1 MLNLEDTVAVEPRLD
16 QAVWAESFDEM
27 FALVA
32 GEFAQAQS
40 RWRARSYLLG
50 LLSQAERKNGWTIA
64 EFAGDRSPDGM
75 QRLLNF
81 YAWDA
86 DAVRDAV
93 TRYVVA
99 RAGDAG
105 GVLVADE
112 SGFLKKGRRSAG
124 VQRQY
129 TGTAG
134 RIENSQVGV
143 FLAYAVPGRRFR
155 ALIDRELYLP
165 ESWTGDRPRCREAGI
180 GDDVEFATKPELARK
195 MIERAVRAAVPFS
208 WFAAD
213 EVYGQN
219 PHLRSWLEGEHISY
233 VMAVPCSQQVTTAA
247 GNKRADA
254 LAALV
259 PAPAWQ
265 TLSCGDGAKGPRR
278 YDWALIATA
287 SKDHQLL
294 VRRSLTPGEKGEL
307 ELAYFR
313 CYAPRGATLAELVAV
328 AGARWAV
335 EECFQAAK
343 NETGLDHYQVRLY
356 HAWYR
361 HVTLSMLAHAFLA
374 VTAAACHPPPP
385 GQQEPGGPA
394 AIGPATEGARPPAH
408 TVTPCRHAVPATSS
422 CTMAPAR

>member
-1 MLNLEDTVAVEPRLD
+1 
-16 QAVWAESFDEM
+16 
-27 FALVA
+27 
-32 GEFAQAQS
+32 
-40 RWRARSYLLG
+40 
-50 LLSQAERKNGWTIA
+50 
-64 EFAGDRSPDGM
+64 M

-105 GVLVADE
+105 GVVVADQ
-112 SGFLKKGRRSAG
+112 SGFLKKGRRSDG

-134 RIENSQVGV
+134 RIENCQVGV

-165 ESWTGDRPRCREAGI
+165 ESWASDRPRCREAGI
-180 GDDVEFATKPELARK
+180 GDDVEFATKPELARQ

-259 PAPAWQ
+259 PTPAWQ
-265 TLSCGDGAKGPRR
+265 TLSCGDGARG
-278 YDWALIATA
+278 
-287 SKDHQLL
+287 
-294 VRRSLTPGEKGEL
+294 
-307 ELAYFR
+307 
-313 CYAPRGATLAELVAV
+313 RGAM
-328 AGARWAV
+328 
-335 EECFQAAK
+335 
-343 NETGLDHYQVRLY
+343 TGR
-356 HAWYR
+356 
-361 HVTLSMLAHAFLA
+361 
-374 VTAAACHPPPP
+374 
-385 GQQEPGGPA
+385 
-394 AIGPATEGARPPAH
+394 
-408 TVTPCRHAVPATSS
+408 
-422 CTMAPAR
+422 

>member
-1 MLNLEDTVAVEPRLD
+1 MGRPPRDHLGVDVLIDHAAALPPSVDEP
-16 QAVWAESFDEM
+16 VSWAESFSEM
-27 FALVA
+27 FAGVA

-105 GVLVADE
+105 GVVVADE

-165 ESWTGDRPRCREAGI
+165 ESWTGDRPRCRDAGI
-180 GDDVEFATKPELARK
+180 GDDVAFATKPELARK
-195 MIERAVRAAVPFS
+195 MIERAVGRRC
-208 WFAAD
+208 
-213 EVYGQN
+213 
-219 PHLRSWLEGEHISY
+219 RSRGSPP
-233 VMAVPCSQQVTTAA
+233 MRCTA
-247 GNKRADA
+247 R
-254 LAALV
+254 
-259 PAPAWQ
+259 
-265 TLSCGDGAKGPRR
+265 TRTCGPGWKASTS
-278 YDWALIATA
+278 AT
-287 SKDHQLL
+287 
-294 VRRSLTPGEKGEL
+294 
-307 ELAYFR
+307 
-313 CYAPRGATLAELVAV
+313 
-328 AGARWAV
+328 
-335 EECFQAAK
+335 
-343 NETGLDHYQVRLY
+343 
-356 HAWYR
+356 
-361 HVTLSMLAHAFLA
+361 
-374 VTAAACHPPPP
+374 
-385 GQQEPGGPA
+385 
-394 AIGPATEGARPPAH
+394 
-408 TVTPCRHAVPATSS
+408 
-422 CTMAPAR
+422 

>member
-16 QAVWAESFDEM
+16 QAVWTASFDEM

-50 LLSQAERKNGWTIA
+50 LLSQSERKNGWTIA

-75 QRLLNF
+75 QRLLNY

-86 DAVRDAV
+86 DAVRDAA

-99 RAGDAG
+99 RAGDPG

-134 RIENSQVGV
+134 RIENAQVGV

-219 PHLRSWLEGEHISY
+219 PHLRSWLEAEQISY

-259 PAPAWQ
+259 PARP
-265 TLSCGDGAKGPRR
+265 G
-278 YDWALIATA
+278 
-287 SKDHQLL
+287 
-294 VRRSLTPGEKGEL
+294 RRS
-307 ELAYFR
+307 AAAM
-313 CYAPRGATLAELVAV
+313 APKARGAM
-328 AGARWAV
+328 
-335 EECFQAAK
+335 
-343 NETGLDHYQVRLY
+343 TGR
-356 HAWYR
+356 
-361 HVTLSMLAHAFLA
+361 
-374 VTAAACHPPPP
+374 
-385 GQQEPGGPA
+385 
-394 AIGPATEGARPPAH
+394 
-408 TVTPCRHAVPATSS
+408 
-422 CTMAPAR
+422 